1 LRKLILALVLCLS
14 LVGPNVA
21 GAAAPYPIDV
31 ILPITGPGAFVGVTQ
46 QKSLT
51 VLQDVINKQG
61 GIHGRPVTFVFH
73 DDGTS
78 PQLALQ
84 LSTQLTANKATVV
97 LGSAL
102 GPMCKAVQ
110 PTFSAGTVNYCL
122 SPVITPA
129 PDGFVFSASASGR
142 DFVRASIRY
151 FRMRGWKRIASLNT
165 TDASGSIADGD
176 IAFALKEPE
185 NRDVTL
191 VAAEHFNPS
200 DTTVTAQ
207 VARIKSANP
216 QAIIVWT
223 PGTPFGTA
231 LHGLQDIGLDV
242 PVMTS
247 SANMVIG
254 QLKSLATIMP
264 KDLFFQGVPFIEG
277 VPHDKPSAPLQT
289 FSAAIKAAGMQQ
301 DFQSGIAWDPAM
313 IVVDALRALRPD
325 ATAADLHAYLEK
337 LHGYV
342 GISGTY
348 DFRGGNQRGLTID
361 DVVITRWDEA
371 KATIATVAMHGG
383 IPLK

>member
-1 LRKLILALVLCLS
+1 MRKLLPAIVACLA

-21 GAAAPYPIDV
+21 GAVAPYSIDV

-51 VLQDVINKQG
+51 VLQDVINKDG
-61 GIHGRPVTFVFH
+61 GIRGRPVTFVFH

-84 LSTQLTANKATVV
+84 LSNQLVANKSMVV
-97 LGSAL
+97 LGSSL
-102 GPMCKAVQ
+102 GPMCKAIQ
-110 PTFSAGTVNYCL
+110 PTFSGGTVNYCL

-129 PDGFVFSASASGR
+129 PDGFVFSASVSGR
-142 DFVRASIRY
+142 DFVRASIR
-151 FRMRGWKRIASLNT
+151 FLRMRGWKRIASLNT
-165 TDASGSIADGD
+165 TDASGAIADGD
-176 IAFALKEPE
+176 IAAALKEPE
-185 NRDVTL
+185 NREVTL
-191 VAAEHFNPS
+191 VDAEHFNPS
-200 DTTVTAQ
+200 DTSVTAQ

-231 LHGLQDIGLDV
+231 LHGLQDVGLDI

-247 SANMVIG
+247 SANMVVG
-254 QLKSLATIMP
+254 QLKTYASIMP
-264 KDLFFQGVPFIEG
+264 TDLFFQGAPFIEG
-277 VPHDKPSAPLQT
+277 VPHDRPSAPLQA
-289 FSAAIKAAGMQQ
+289 FRAAIKAAGMQQ

-313 IVVDALRALRPD
+313 IVVDALRALGPD
-325 ATAADLHAYLEK
+325 ATATELHAYLEN

-348 DFRGGNQRGLTID
+348 DFRGGNQRGLSID
-361 DVVITRWDEA
+361 DVVITRWDQT
-371 KATIATVAMHGG
+371 KGTISTVAMHGG

>member
-1 LRKLILALVLCLS
+1 MRHFLSAAALCLALIA
-14 LVGPNVA
+14 P
-21 GAAAPYPIDV
+21 AAASAPDPYPIDV

-51 VLQDVINKQG
+51 VLQNLVNKEG
-61 GIHGRPVTFVFH
+61 GIHGRPVSFVFH

-84 LSTQLTANKATVV
+84 LATQLIAHKSTVV
-97 LGSAL
+97 LGSSL
-102 GPMCKAVQ
+102 GPMCKAIQ

-122 SPVITPA
+122 SPVITPE
-129 PDGFVFSASASGR
+129 PTGFVFSASVSGR

-151 FRMRGWKRIASLNT
+151 FRLRGWKRIASLNT
-165 TDASGSIADGD
+165 TDASGAIADGD
-176 IAFALKEPE
+176 IAAALKEPE
-185 NRDVTL
+185 NHDMTL
-191 VAAEHFNPS
+191 VDAEHFNPT
-200 DTTVTAQ
+200 DTSVTAQ
-207 VARIKSANP
+207 VAKIKAANP

-231 LHGLQDIGLDV
+231 LHGLQDVGLDV

-247 SANMVIG
+247 SANMVVG
-254 QLKSLATIMP
+254 QLKSYASIMP
-264 KDLFFQGVPFIEG
+264 KDLFFQGVGFIEG
-277 VPHDKPSAPLQT
+277 VPHDKPSPQLQA

-313 IVVDALRALRPD
+313 IVVDALRALGPN
-325 ATAADLHAYLEK
+325 ATASQLHSYLEN

-348 DFRGGNQRGLTID
+348 DFRGGNQRGLTLD
-361 DVVITRWDEA
+361 DVVITRWDDA
-371 KATIATVAMHGG
+371 KATITTVATRGG